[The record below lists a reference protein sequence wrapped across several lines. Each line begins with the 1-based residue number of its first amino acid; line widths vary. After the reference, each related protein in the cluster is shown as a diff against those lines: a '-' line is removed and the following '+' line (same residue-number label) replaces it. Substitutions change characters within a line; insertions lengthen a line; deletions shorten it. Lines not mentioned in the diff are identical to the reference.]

1 MHPDGGNHLYRTK
14 KPDRDA
20 SEQKKS
26 SLQTKRA
33 SWGCIR
39 TVEIIPAEQISKLG
53 MHPAGKNNPC
63 GTKELD

>member
-1 MHPDGGNHLYRTK
+1 MHPDGKNNPYRTK

-26 SLQTKRA
+26 SPQNKRA

-39 TVEIIPAEQISKLG
+39 AEEIIPTEQISRIG
-53 MHPAGKNNPC
+53 MHPDGGNHPRR
-63 GTKELD
+63 TKAT